1 MDYEALESI
10 DRLKHKNQLVNELK
24 ALRKQHE
31 SLKIVLKGEK
41 EMNLHYKDVV
51 EVKDRA
57 IDKMSQLNNEFLI
70 EVGKLRAIIK
80 KISSE

>member
-10 DRLKHKNQLVNELK
+10 DRKKHKNQLVNELTE
-24 ALRKQHE
+24 LRKQHD

-41 EMNLHYKDVV
+41 EINLHYKDVV

-57 IDKMSQLNNEFLI
+57 LDQMAKLNNEFLI
-70 EVGKLRAIIK
+70 EVGKLRSVIK

>member
-10 DRLKHKNQLVNELK
+10 DRKKHKNQLINELTE
-24 ALRKQHE
+24 LRKQHD

-41 EMNLHYKDVV
+41 EINLHYKDVV

-57 IDKMSQLNNEFLI
+57 LDQMAKLNNEFLI
-70 EVGKLRAIIK
+70 EVGKLRSVIK

>member
-10 DRLKHKNQLVNELK
+10 DRKKHKNQLINELTE
-24 ALRKQHE
+24 LRKQHD

-41 EMNLHYKDVV
+41 EINLHYKDVV

-57 IDKMSQLNNEFLI
+57 LDQRAKLNNEFLI
-70 EVGKLRAIIK
+70 EVGKLISVIK

>member
-1 MDYEALESI
+1 MI
-10 DRLKHKNQLVNELK
+10 

-31 SLKIVLKGEK
+31 AVKMVLKGEK
-41 EMNLHYKDVV
+41 EINQHYKDVV

-57 IDKMSQLNNEFLI
+57 LDQMAKLNNEFLI
-70 EVGKLRAIIK
+70 EVGKLRAVIK

>member
-10 DRLKHKNQLVNELK
+10 DRMKHKNQLINELTE
-24 ALRKQHE
+24 LRKQHE

-41 EMNLHYKDVV
+41 EINLHYKDVV

-57 IDKMSQLNNEFLI
+57 LDQMAKLNNEFLI
-70 EVGKLRAIIK
+70 EVGKLRSVIK

>member
-1 MDYEALESI
+1 M
-10 DRLKHKNQLVNELK
+10 NELT

-31 SLKIVLKGEK
+31 AVKMVLKGEK
-41 EMNLHYKDVV
+41 EINQHYKDVV

-57 IDKMSQLNNEFLI
+57 LDQMAKLNNEFLI
-70 EVGKLRAIIK
+70 EVGKLRAVIK

>member
-10 DRLKHKNQLVNELK
+10 DRKKHKNQLINELTE
-24 ALRKQHE
+24 LRKQHE

-41 EMNLHYKDVV
+41 EINLHYKDVV

-57 IDKMSQLNNEFLI
+57 LDQMAKLNNEFLI
-70 EVGKLRAIIK
+70 EVGKLRSVIK

>member
-1 MDYEALESI
+1 MNYEALESI
-10 DRLKHKNQLVNELK
+10 DRMKHKNQLVNELT

-31 SLKIVLKGEK
+31 AVKMVLKGEK
-41 EMNLHYKDVV
+41 EINLHYKDVV

-57 IDKMSQLNNEFLI
+57 LDQMAKLNNEFLI
-70 EVGKLRAIIK
+70 EVGRLRAVIK